1 MHAAAHRKAP
11 VAPVLH
17 GDQRV
22 AKKERLLR
30 VLTKLNDRDT
40 QRVAAEELLCIVG
53 VSRCRQLH
61 GRHVAWC
68 VGRSMLVEAVMAT
81 VTALRC
87 HKAACALEAP
97 ACSA

>member
-1 MHAAAHRKAP
+1 MHAAANRKAP

-53 VSRCRQLH
+53 VS
-61 GRHVAWC
+61 
-68 VGRSMLVEAVMAT
+68 
-81 VTALRC
+81 
-87 HKAACALEAP
+87 
-97 ACSA
+97 